1 MHPDS
6 KCLIK
11 ICDHDNIPAPRARVF
26 SLEAVHGLYRLRDA
40 QNESPGPEPVGAY
53 IYIRT
58 RV

>member
-26 SLEAVHGLYRLRDA
+26 SLEAVHGLYRLRDV
-40 QNESPGPEPVGAY
+40 QNESHGPELVGGY

-58 RV
+58 